1 MIAADIRTLQGATS
15 PIGDP
20 VGSILPWCAD
30 LRTVHAIVLAPWGG
44 WKVASCAGNATYISP
59 SCSRVTMRWALLSVW
74 DKTGI
79 VDLARVLVEHNYRLL
94 SSGGTGAA
102 LQQAGIS
109 YTDVSTYTG
118 FPEMMHGRVKTLHPK
133 VHGGILGRRGVDDA
147 VMQEYGIDPIDLV
160 VVNLYPFEAM
170 SDAGLS
176 LDEIIEYIDIGG
188 PAMVRA
194 AAKNH
199 TYVAVVVDPG
209 DYRMAADAVRRGGFT
224 ADERLSLA
232 SKAFARTAA
241 YDGAIANYLTGID
254 RAFPE
259 VLTVQFGNGRA
270 LRYGENP
277 HQSAAVYGEAGIASA
292 EPIQGKPMSYNN
304 YLDLDA
310 AVGLIREFEEC
321 AAVIVKH
328 TNPCGVATGEDLLA
342 TYIAAREVDPVSA
355 YGSIVAMNREVTGD
369 VAREITKTF
378 VEVVIA
384 PSYAPEALEIMRVKE
399 NMRVLRLPDAV
410 VQDEIRSIDGG
421 VLVQRAAPYQEEW
434 RVVSEREPD
443 AREMR
448 AMDLALKVCRHT
460 KSNAIVF
467 ADEKAVLGIGAG
479 QMNRVESAEIA
490 VKKARKPLA
499 GSAVASD
506 AFLPF
511 PDTLEIAVAAG
522 ATALVQP
529 GGSIRDQEVID
540 AANRLNVAMIF
551 TGVRHFRH

>member
-1 MIAADIRTLQGATS
+1 M
-15 PIGDP
+15 
-20 VGSILPWCAD
+20 
-30 LRTVHAIVLAPWGG
+30 
-44 WKVASCAGNATYISP
+44 K
-59 SCSRVTMRWALLSVW
+59 WALLSVW

-79 VDLARVLVEHNYRLL
+79 VDLAKVLIEHDYRIL

-102 LQQAGIS
+102 LDKAGIPF
-109 YTDVSTYTG
+109 TDVSAYTG
-118 FPEMMHGRVKTLHPK
+118 SPEMMDGRVKTLHPK
-133 VHGGILGRRGVDDA
+133 IHGGILGRRGIDDA
-147 VMQEYGIDPIDLV
+147 LMQEHGIEPIDLV

-170 SDAGLS
+170 SSKGLPI
-176 LDEIIEYIDIGG
+176 DKVIEYIDIGG

-199 TYVAVVVDPG
+199 RYVAVVVDPA
-209 DYRMAADAVRRGGFT
+209 DYDKVAEAIRRGGFT
-224 ADERLSLA
+224 AEERLNLA
-232 SKAFARTAA
+232 AKAFARTAA
-241 YDGAIANYLTGID
+241 YDGAIANYFNGIG
-254 RAFPE
+254 RPFPTI
-259 VLTVQFGNGRA
+259 LTVQYRGGRT

-277 HQSAAVYGEAGIASA
+277 HQAAAVYGEAGIAGE
-292 EPIQGKPMSYNN
+292 EPLQGRQMSYNN
-304 YLDLDA
+304 YLDVHA
-310 AVGLIREFEEC
+310 AVGLLREFEEC

-328 TNPCGVATGEDLLA
+328 NNPCGVATGDKLLE

-355 YGSIVAMNREVTGD
+355 YGSIVAMNREVTED

-384 PSYAPEALEIMRVKE
+384 PSYSTSALEIVKAKE
-399 NMRVLRLPDAV
+399 NMRVLRLPAPV

-421 VLVQRAAPYQEEW
+421 VLVQRTEPYRENW
-434 RVVSEREPD
+434 RVVTEREPD
-443 AREMR
+443 AHEMR
-448 AMDLALKVCRHT
+448 ALELAWKVCKHT
-460 KSNAIVF
+460 KSNAIIF
-467 ADEKAVLGIGAG
+467 ADEKAVIGIGAG

-490 VKKARKPLA
+490 VRKARKPLA

-511 PDTLEIAVAAG
+511 PDTLEVAAAAG

-540 AANRLNVAMIF
+540 AANLLNVAMVF